1 MLYIYFDSLKLY
13 ALNFLTKCFQVK
25 NPIEWYI
32 LQPLPDAWH
41 NFRLLQIRSCW
52 MLICFAC
59 WTQFATFCFQQPFY
73 FLFDCASKF
82 SNRLSFYLISIAR
95 PRQFQM
101 GRKMFQN
108 VVWNCYLI
116 RIAPSSIS
124 NYLGTIYIYA
134 SPTTNKTTNQ
144 GYRKKEYLLVALSLR
159 RRKM

>member
-1 MLYIYFDSLKLY
+1 MFFNQKFNLMIFLATIAWRVTQFLDFYRYVAVECLY
-13 ALNFLTKCFQVK
+13 
-25 NPIEWYI
+25 
-32 LQPLPDAWH
+32 
-41 NFRLLQIRSCW
+41 
-52 MLICFAC
+52 AC
-59 WTQFATFCFQQPFY
+59 WTQFATFYFQQPFY

-95 PRQFQM
+95 PRRLQM

-144 GYRKKEYLLVALSLR
+144 GYRKKRIFACCSFSKAKKDVKPCKFL
-159 RRKM
+159 KTI

>member
-1 MLYIYFDSLKLY
+1 MLRFFTFQGPKIIWRNVLKLKIK
-13 ALNFLTKCFQVK
+13 LKDISCNHCLTRDT
-25 NPIEWYI
+25 I
-32 LQPLPDAWH
+32 L
-41 NFRLLQIRSCW
+41 RLLQIRSCW
-52 MLICFAC
+52 ILICFAC

-95 PRQFQM
+95 PRRLQM

-144 GYRKKEYLLVALSLR
+144 GYIKKEYLLVALSLR